1 MVNMVETVKMGG
13 KARLR
18 LLLLG
23 HEDVE
28 DALLPVGGG
37 GRRLA
42 QGIADTV
49 RASYGESCTL
59 DISYRPCPSLVLLW
73 QEAQGPADP
82 QELQAQGVWDDAL
95 AAQFDSGLFAPQAE
109 PWDIVVLS
117 IRSDLIT
124 SLWQHR
130 QAGYWVAPPADWRQR
145 WTPAQQAWF
154 EQSFEACGQL
164 PTPQVS
170 AALRQ
175 LIPAIKERVGAHVI
189 VFTVSSYDPDDAVH
203 AYAGRAETP
212 VERIHRLN
220 LTLIQLST
228 HEGISLIDVDRII
241 AELGGAAH
249 VPQRLVYSDE
259 ALTALRHEFQR
270 VLADIG
276 FFERR
281 PLVLQV
287 GQRKKA

>member
-1 MVNMVETVKMGG
+1 MAETVKMGG
-13 KARLR
+13 KACLR

-23 HEDVE
+23 NDDVA
-28 DALLPVGGG
+28 DSLLPIGGG

-49 RASYGESCTL
+49 RASYGAGCTL
-59 DISYRPCPSLVLLW
+59 DITYKPCPSVSLLW
-73 QEAQGPADP
+73 QEAQGQPAPAD
-82 QELQAQGVWDDAL
+82 LMAQGMWDDEV
-95 AAQFDSGLFAPQAE
+95 AAQFDSGLFAPQTE
-109 PWDIVVLS
+109 PWDIVVFS
-117 IRSDLIT
+117 IRSDLVSSI
-124 SLWQHR
+124 WKHR
-130 QAGYWVAPPADWRQR
+130 QAGYWFAPPSDWRQR

-154 EQSFEACGQL
+154 QASFEECGQL
-164 PTPQVS
+164 PTAQVS
-170 AALRQ
+170 DSLRQ
-175 LIPAIKERVGAHVI
+175 LVPAIKERVGAHLI
-189 VFTVSSYDPDDAVH
+189 VFTTSSYDPADHIH

-228 HEGISLIDVDRII
+228 DEGISLIDVDRII

-259 ALTALRHEFQR
+259 ALTSLRNEFQR
-270 VLADIG
+270 VMADIG

-287 GQRKKA
+287 GQHKKGKR